1 VSCPSTYTV
10 AATVAVTSNGQG
22 GTVTFSW
29 FYVTSDGSQQSA
41 GTTSDGVPAG
51 KTSQS
56 VASSEDFSTYS
67 DYSTWGVTVSSSPAA
82 GSGQNSSATIA
93 PSTTN
98 GCEPVIS

>member
-1 VSCPSTYTV
+1 LSNYTL

-22 GTVTFSW
+22 GTVTFNW
-29 FYVTSDGSQQSA
+29 FYVTSDTAQQPA
-41 GTTSDGVPAG
+41 GTTSAGVSAG

-56 VASSEDFSTYS
+56 VTSSEDFSTYS

-82 GSGQNSSATIA
+82 GSGQDSSATI
-93 PSTTN
+93 